1 MCGCTKKIA
10 ARSPAIALPRRTA
23 NWASS
28 RALSA
33 GSPTF
38 EYTGHTAMT
47 AVGRITGRPY
57 RFASPGARVIVDRR
71 DRMSL
76 EAVPNLRLIKS

>member
-1 MCGCTKKIA
+1 M
-10 ARSPAIALPRRTA
+10 
-23 NWASS
+23 
-28 RALSA
+28 
-33 GSPTF
+33 F

>member
-1 MCGCTKKIA
+1 
-10 ARSPAIALPRRTA
+10 
-23 NWASS
+23 
-28 RALSA
+28 
-33 GSPTF
+33 
-38 EYTGHTAMT
+38 MT